1 MFRPLNDT
9 DTVGEDLNRSENSRA
24 TGYMGKNSDVAWMRQ
39 LDAGLSRQEKHTV
52 SSEETRQYLLPIEPS
67 TASMSYHLNHGHS
80 YSTEGLDA
88 FALPAKP
95 LADHLFH
102 VFLNEAHIVLP
113 IIRKDLFI
121 GQYQRLYT
129 NPSKRPGKKWL
140 AVFNLVLAIGSR
152 FSRAS
157 RQYEQDIGDEQMFLS
172 RAKILNYSEIYGDLQ
187 QVQAETLMAFYFL
200 SSSQINRYV
209 CAIYDYAYINR
220 FHLITPQI
228 MEDSRDCDPLSYCI
242 RAQSR
247 ELEYQTGPD
256 SKGSAKA
263 ALVVDIL
270 LGAYSHYHDWP
281 SLLSWRRLLLC
292 AANLAV

>member
-9 DTVGEDLNRSENSRA
+9 DSVGEDLNRSEQSRA

-39 LDAGLSRQEKHTV
+39 LEAGLSRQGRHLT
-52 SSEETRQYLLPIEPS
+52 SSDETRQYLLPVEPS
-67 TASMSYHLNHGHS
+67 TASMSYHLNHVYPH
-80 YSTEGLDA
+80 GLEVPDA
-88 FALPAKP
+88 FALPAKE

-102 VFLNEAHIVLP
+102 CFFKEVHTVLP
-113 IIRKDLFI
+113 IIRENLFI
-121 GQYQRLYT
+121 EQYQQLYS
-129 NPSKRPGKKWL
+129 NPQKRPGRKWL
-140 AVFNLVLAIGSR
+140 AIFNMVLAIGSR
-152 FSRAS
+152 FCRAS
-157 RQYEQDIGDEQMFLS
+157 RHDGQDIGEEQMFLS

-209 CAIYDYAYINR
+209 YAIYYYACSNR

-228 MEDSRDCDPLSYCI
+228 MEDSRNCDPLSYCI

-247 ELEYQTGPD
+247 ELEYQTGLD

-263 ALVVDIL
+263 ALVVHIL

-281 SLLSWRRLLLC
+281 SLLSWGRLMLR
-292 AANLAV
+292 AANLAI